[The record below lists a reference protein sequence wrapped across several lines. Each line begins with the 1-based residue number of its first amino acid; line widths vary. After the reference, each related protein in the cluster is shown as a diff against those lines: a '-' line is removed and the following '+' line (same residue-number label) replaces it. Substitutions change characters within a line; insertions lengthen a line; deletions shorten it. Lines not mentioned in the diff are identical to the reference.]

1 MKKLRYPIFALF
13 LSASNSYAEEIVMIC
28 TYWKWGSDRETRY
41 LKYSNPLFGEKNIL
55 NRVDGVWKKWG
66 SSSPDAFKP
75 ELSISEKGA
84 VLTQTRRRIANKRQ
98 ARFLGIP
105 IETPFIHTIEYFLD
119 FEFVTRRVEITV
131 RRMNGEKLHEED
143 QNWRCRLKDEES
155 QSIKG
160 RIEGVIK

>member
-28 TYWKWGSDRETRY
+28 TDWSSESGQETRY

-66 SSSPDAFKP
+66 SSSPDAFKT
-75 ELSISEKGA
+75 ELSRSEKGA
-84 VLTQTRRRIANKRQ
+84 VLSKSYKGMANKRQ

-105 IETPFIHTIEYFLD
+105 IETPFIQTIEIFFGL
-119 FEFVTRRVEITV
+119 
-131 RRMNGEKLHEED
+131 
-143 QNWRCRLKDEES
+143 
-155 QSIKG
+155 
-160 RIEGVIK
+160 